1 MNIYSSENFYFAKEI
16 FPNGFALK
24 DFEEDFFQN
33 QNILNDDRNIIK
45 VMKLGE
51 DETVVKSFKTPNLLQ
66 AVIYKFFRRSKAK
79 RSFEN
84 SVLLKSRGVKVAE
97 PIGYIEVFDRFRLR
111 QSYFISS
118 KLDFDFSLDAA
129 TEKKMED
136 YKDILSNFVHYTY
149 DLHKKNIMHL
159 DYGVENI
166 CIKKTTKGYVF
177 YLVDLNRLKDG
188 HVSEKKGVKNLAR
201 ISSNPE
207 IIKIIAETYATKIS
221 YSSVK
226 THKELKK
233 FISRV
238 RQRVKLKKSL
248 KSNFTNITHIPSS
261 SFIWDY
267 HSNQPHTLKSKKLKN
282 KIIYL
287 AFFSNLKIILATLYA
302 FLIAPY
308 FFLREKKIYEKKID
322 SFGLCV
328 NLDKPIESQKKISN
342 IELIDMIEELSV
354 QNILV
359 RIPLSDFENI
369 DNYISFIEQ
378 LKDKDIL
385 VCVLQDRQHIIDKHL
400 TKKRLDLIFSRLE
413 DKVKV
418 FQIGNSINRKKWAF
432 LSVDEYFSF
441 FKIAYDLKENKFPKI
456 KLLGGNI
463 IDFDL
468 PFFSRSVFHLKSI
481 YYDGIASQLYVDRR
495 GGPEQKQFGFDT
507 LNKIRAYAALARA
520 SKKTVNDLYITEVNW
535 PLIGMK
541 NWAPAKDFLIDESQ
555 QSSYLVR
562 YYLLMLATGK
572 VKKCFWHQLVAPGY
586 GLVNNLNQKIV
597 KREAYYSFKYL
608 IKILSG
614 GKTKKLVREKNLFCF
629 IVEKDDVTIEA
640 IWSSKGKA
648 FYKTNP
654 SQLIFDMRGKKIQTK
669 SSPII
674 DITGDVIYLKK
685 DKKNYN
691 EFNLKEVNEDMD
703 LILRENR

>member
-1 MNIYSSENFYFAKEI
+1 MNIYRSEKFHFANEI
-16 FPNGFALK
+16 FPHGFILK
-24 DFEEDFFQN
+24 DFEEDFIQSK
-33 QNILNDDRNIIK
+33 NILKDDRNIIK
-45 VMKLGE
+45 ILNLGE
-51 DETVVKSFKTPNLLQ
+51 VKLIVKSFKTPNPLQ

-84 SVLLKSRGVKVAE
+84 SVLLKSRGVKVPE
-97 PIGYIEVFDRFRLR
+97 PIGYIEVYDRFRLR

-118 KLDFDFSLDAA
+118 KLDFDFSLNAL
-129 TEKKMED
+129 TEKKIEG

-149 DLHKKNIMHL
+149 ELHKKNIMHL
-159 DYGVENI
+159 DYGGENI
-166 CIKKTTKGYVF
+166 CIKKTTSGYDF

-188 HVSEKKGVKNLAR
+188 TVSEKKGVKNLSQ
-201 ISSNPE
+201 ISNDPE
-207 IIKIIAETYATKIS
+207 IVKIIADVYATKIS

-233 FISRV
+233 FVSQF
-238 RQRVKLKKSL
+238 RQRLKLKKSL
-248 KSNFTNITHIPSS
+248 KSTLTNISQIPSS
-261 SFIWDY
+261 SYKWDH
-267 HSNQPHTLKSKKLKN
+267 HSNQPHTLKNKKLKN
-282 KIIYL
+282 KIFFL
-287 AFFSNLKIILATLYA
+287 AFFSNLKIIIATLYA
-302 FLIAPY
+302 ILVAPY
-308 FFLREKKIYEKKID
+308 FFLRDKKTYENKID

-328 NLDKPIESQKKISN
+328 NLDKPIESQKTISN
-342 IELIDMIEELSV
+342 IELIAMIDELSV

-369 DNYISFIEQ
+369 ENYIGFIEQ

-400 TKKRLDLIFSRLE
+400 TKKRLDFIFSRLE
-413 DKVKV
+413 DKVEV

-432 LSVDEYFSF
+432 LSVDEYFTF

-463 IDFDL
+463 IDFDV

-495 GGPEQKQFGFDT
+495 GGPEQKQYGFDT
-507 LNKIRAYAALARA
+507 LNKIKAYAALARA
-520 SKKTVNDLYITEVNW
+520 SKKTANKLFITEVNW

-541 NWAPAKDFLIDESQ
+541 NWAPAEDYLIDESQ

-586 GLVNNLNQKIV
+586 GLVNNLDEKIK
-597 KREAYYSFKYL
+597 KRDAYYCFQNL
-608 IKILSG
+608 IAMLSG
-614 GKTKKLVREKNLFCF
+614 GTTKKMIRKKNLFCLV
-629 IVEKDDVTIEA
+629 VEKDEMLIEA
-640 IWSSKGKA
+640 IWSSEGSANFKS
-648 FYKTNP
+648 NP
-654 SQLIFDMRGKKIQTK
+654 NQKILDIRGKVIDTK
-669 SSPII
+669 KSPII
-674 DITGDVIYLKK
+674 NISGEVIYVVNQKE
-685 DKKNYN
+685 NYQ
-691 EFNLKEVNEDMD
+691 ESNLK
-703 LILRENR
+703 LISETAVSS